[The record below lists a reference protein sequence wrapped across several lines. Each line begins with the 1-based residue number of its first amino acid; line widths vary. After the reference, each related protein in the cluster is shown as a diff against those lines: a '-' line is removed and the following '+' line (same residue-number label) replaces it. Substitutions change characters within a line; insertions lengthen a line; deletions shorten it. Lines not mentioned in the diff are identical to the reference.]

1 MLDTNGIA
9 SYCITYK
16 KYIIQ
21 TRYTAQP
28 YFVCTY
34 TLYKCLLLKYA
45 SANCTVIYSIIYGKI
60 EVIKACVYTIY
71 TV

>member
-16 KYIIQ
+16 KYIVQ

-45 SANCTVIYSIIYGKI
+45 SQIVQ
-60 EVIKACVYTIY
+60 
-71 TV
+71 